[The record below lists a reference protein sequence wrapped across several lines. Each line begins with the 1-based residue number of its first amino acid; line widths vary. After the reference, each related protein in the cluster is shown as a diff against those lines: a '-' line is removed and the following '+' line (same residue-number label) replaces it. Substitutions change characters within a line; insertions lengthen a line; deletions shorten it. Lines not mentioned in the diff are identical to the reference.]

1 MNGEDL
7 WCYSNKIESVSLRKC
22 QHDHCLTNKAYLS
35 AVTVTNI
42 YESFFTYKMAA
53 KSTGI
58 DVEQNYVNVT
68 VLPYV

>member
-22 QHDHCLTNKAYLS
+22 QHDQCLTNKAYLS

-42 YESFFTYKMAA
+42 SESFTYKMAA

-68 VLPYV
+68 VSPYV